1 MVGTGTI
8 GEPLIGLLCRFRKE
22 FGIDDVTFHKRTPI
36 ARERAKV
43 EALVRGGEAR
53 RRFRRNRADFEA
65 LGHKP
70 AFTHDEALA
79 RAAVVIDCTPAG
91 NANKERLYKNVD
103 GPRVHRSGFRVRL
116 WQDVRTGDQR

>member
-1 MVGTGTI
+1 MTRRHVHVVGTGTI

-22 FGIDDVTFHKRTPI
+22 FGIDEVTFHKRTPI

-43 EALVRGGEAR
+43 EALVRRGAKLVVDSDV
-53 RRFRRNRADFEA
+53 RADFEA

-79 RAAVVIDCTPAG
+79 RAHPYTGTGLHLEMQEDPCS
-91 NANKERLYKNVD
+91 Y
-103 GPRVHRSGFRVRL
+103 
-116 WQDVRTGDQR
+116 TGDNAFEGGAPATK